1 MSHKQTDPP
10 VQVSPGFGPGRRAP
24 PLIPPFAPLDA
35 FAWLFPQDQDTD
47 NSRNASGELG
57 SSSGSNSLDDG
68 NWSNTAEGGKEQ
80 QDGSSKQAEQQPPL
94 QGQKSQQAPGP
105 SPKSLGCGSENWQK
119 GGKGGGNLKGGEE
132 EEKEVQGK
140 EEQGGEDQE
149 QGGRPVLKKPD
160 KLEPCPR
167 CDSYDTKFC
176 YYNNYNIKQP
186 RHFCKNCQR

>member
-1 MSHKQTDPP
+1 MSTCHTSLQVKPTRASNHTPP
-10 VQVSPGFGPGRRAP
+10 SHCPSP
-24 PLIPPFAPLDA
+24 DA
-35 FAWLFPQDQDTD
+35 SARSFPQDIEGD

-68 NWSNTAEGGKEQ
+68 NCSNTAEGGKEV
-80 QDGSSKQAEQQPPL
+80 QDGSSGNQPTEKQQSQNTQQQPGPPP
-94 QGQKSQQAPGP
+94 KTPG
-105 SPKSLGCGSENWQK
+105 SGSENNNRQK
-119 GGKGGGNLKGGEE
+119 QAQYSVGGEE
-132 EEKEVQGK
+132 QEPEAGRGQLES
-140 EEQGGEDQE
+140 EGGEQQM
-149 QGGRPVLKKPD
+149 QGGRQVLKKPD